1 MTIIALDPARHAQ
14 VRIAPPPDMTHSA
27 RLDHAVIGLAEA
39 ALAAADYPLVLIKD
53 GQTGRFHLAALLGL
67 GAGRNLFV
75 LDGLWHATYLPET
88 VLRYP
93 FFLDEAAPLGLAID
107 DDSALLCNHGEPLF
121 NTQQMPTSVT
131 LAMSDRIEKMMHDR
145 TAMTAFVDD
154 IVARRLVRALRIDLA
169 YQDGGSSEL
178 GGLYGIDQF
187 ALGALDGGAL
197 VDLNQRGHLAPMH
210 VMIASLAQFNRLEQ
224 LHNARAERRL
234 ACVNV
239 Q

>member
-1 MTIIALDPARHAQ
+1 MTIIALEPAHHAQ
-14 VRIAPPPDMTHSA
+14 LRIAPPPDMAHAA
-27 RLDHAVIGLAEA
+27 RLDHAVIGLAEV

-67 GAGRNLFV
+67 GAGHNLFV
-75 LDGLWHATYLPET
+75 LNGLWHATYLPET

-93 FFLDEAAPLGLAID
+93 FFLDEAAPLGLSID
-107 DDSALLCNHGEPLF
+107 DDSTLLGNRGEPLF
-121 NTQQMPTSVT
+121 NTQQMPTQVIGS
-131 LAMSDRIEKMMHDR
+131 MSERIAKMMHDR

-154 IVARRLVRALRIDLA
+154 IVARRLVRALRIDLV

-187 ALGALDGGAL
+187 ALDALDGAAL
-197 VDLNQRGHLAPMH
+197 AELNQRGHLAAMF
-210 VMIASLAQFNRLEQ
+210 VMIASLHQLNRLEQ
-224 LHNARAERRL
+224 LHNAQTERQL
-234 ACVNV
+234 AQVVC